1 MSCTRLK
8 EAERDKQ
15 CLKGVPYWIR
25 FYTAFIFLCVF
36 MYVIRNGLAPRV
48 GAARFCFIHITEKN
62 LYQYSLIP
70 KHIIMSNI
78 NVTVDQL
85 NEIKPLEIVL
95 DENVKQRFI
104 LIHDTLW
111 GNGKEAYERESI
123 YFNRL
128 LSEKPELANNVTHF
142 SIFTA
147 FIDLAVCG
155 LSVEPGVRA
164 LCYLQGRRFCIGQ
177 NERGVK
183 QYESRLVLTISG
195 YGELVLRARCGQIKY
210 ADNPVLV
217 YKEDNFSFSDNG
229 ERKSVKYTCNLPH
242 TSGDIIACFMKI
254 VRTDNSIDY
263 AVMFQE
269 DWERLS
275 NYSAENNKYW
285 DKTRNE
291 WVKNPNEL
299 YSSNNGNIDT
309 GFLMAKCIKHAFKTY
324 PKVRIGKG
332 TELQSEQPEDSQLM
346 DDFYNLGDVQQMNQ
360 DPNPPFGNAPDYSS
374 GVQYAG
380 DSQCSSGH
388 APSDTVESPKEEMPE
403 DDGAF

>member
-1 MSCTRLK
+1 
-8 EAERDKQ
+8 
-15 CLKGVPYWIR
+15 
-25 FYTAFIFLCVF
+25 
-36 MYVIRNGLAPRV
+36 
-48 GAARFCFIHITEKN
+48 
-62 LYQYSLIP
+62 
-70 KHIIMSNI
+70 MSNI
-78 NVTVDQL
+78 NLTVDQL
-85 NEIKPLEIVL
+85 NEIKPLEIIL

-128 LSEKPELANNVTHF
+128 LSEKPEFANNVTHF

-183 QYESRLVLTISG
+183 QYEPRLVLTISG

-275 NYSAENNKYW
+275 NYSGENNKYW
-285 DKTRNE
+285 DNTRKE
-291 WVKNPNEL
+291 WVKKPNEL
-299 YSSNNGNIDT
+299 YSSNNGKIDT

-360 DPNPPFGNAPDYSS
+360 DPNPPFGNAPDYSN

-380 DSQCSSGH
+380 DGQSAGDGGT
-388 APSDTVESPKEEMPE
+388 APADTPAAPKEEMPE